1 MNEEAITFDYK
12 SIKVKREM
20 ETIVSDVYENL
31 GWELTSSNTAEG
43 SPFDVILSFKRNRKI
58 NNKINLLKIQQ
69 QIDLAL
75 NEIQVFQ
82 RKRKSAGTVTG
93 ITIGTAGVLTFGGG
107 LSMTLCLSGIGFL
120 IGGVALSVVGVGIGV
135 FGWWLAKKV
144 KKIRSENITPIIESQ
159 LDNLSELCET
169 AQKMLKNKEE

>member
-12 SIKVKREM
+12 STKVKREM
-20 ETIVSDVYENL
+20 ETLVTDVYENL

-58 NNKINLLKIQQ
+58 NNKINLLKLQQ

-82 RKRKSAGTVTG
+82 RKRKNAGIVTG
-93 ITIGTAGVLTFGGG
+93 ISVGTIGVLAFGGG
-107 LSMTLCLSGIGFL
+107 LSMTMCLSGIGFL
-120 IGGVALSVVGVGIGV
+120 IGGIALGIAGVGIGL

-144 KKIRSENITPIIESQ
+144 KKVRSENITPIIESQ

-169 AQKMLKNKEE
+169 AQKMLKSKE